1 MKPLR
6 SFLFLLLL
14 VGLGA
19 GRLSAQVP
27 APGAGAP
34 AAEVG
39 IQGVEI
45 KQEAAPG
52 GGKPWGKILV
62 QFSSRPEWSDGLLLS
77 AKALFDKGGNRSVLQ
92 GDVLYANV
100 PKGNHLGSLYISP
113 GMIERYGDPVAVEV
127 TAFLGEDAAPVVFNT
142 KPKGNVETNWP
153 AKYNVRKAL
162 LPIYQTP
169 WVATESGKYP
179 DFLVR

>member
-1 MKPLR
+1 MKHFLYFL
-6 SFLFLLLL
+6 FLFLL
-14 VGLGA
+14 GLGV
-19 GRLSAQVP
+19 GGAQAQTP

-45 KQEAAPG
+45 RQEAAPG

-77 AKALFDKGGNRSVLQ
+77 AKALFDKGGSRSVLQ
-92 GDVLYANV
+92 GEVLYANV

-127 TAFLGEDAAPVVFNT
+127 TALLGEDPVPVVFST

-153 AKYNVRKAL
+153 VKYNVRKAL

-169 WVATESGKYP
+169 WVATESGKYQ